1 MRYNLKL
8 KTLAILLGMA
18 FVGCNNPQ
26 KHDTTVDNVEPVQVP
41 TSTPPE
47 EEVLMATP
55 PEEDVVMA
63 TPPEGRE
70 EYISVTASAPYN
82 PGDGEEQVVGA
93 SPTSVE
99 KDFIAKLSASKRI
112 YLERKGQFFVW
123 IGLKEYLPRKRKKM
137 VEDTVVVPANPGAY
151 VRITPHA
158 PELKLDKEYEI
169 VPLRERGV
177 TVEFDFIPEKLGPC
191 SIDAKIEVSNDPN
204 NWENSYPIRPED
216 NLTVKVRV
224 DRMEKIR
231 TRLGLMDEEAWKTF
245 QRFWAAFMA
254 LLFGALLYVIRK
266 YVKKKTGYEEKEQE
280 NKPEE

>member
-112 YLERKGQFFVW
+112 YLDRKGQFFVW
-123 IGLKEYLPRKRKKM
+123 IGLEKYLPKKRKRM
-137 VEDTVVVPANPGAY
+137 VDDTVVVPGKPGAY

-177 TVEFDFIPEKLGPC
+177 TVRFDFIPEKLGPC
-191 SIDAKIEVSNDPN
+191 SIDAKIEVSDDPN
-204 NWENSYPIRPED
+204 NWENCYPIRPD
-216 NLTVKVRV
+216 DTLTVKVRV

-231 TRLGLMDEEAWKTF
+231 TRLGLMDEEAWKAF